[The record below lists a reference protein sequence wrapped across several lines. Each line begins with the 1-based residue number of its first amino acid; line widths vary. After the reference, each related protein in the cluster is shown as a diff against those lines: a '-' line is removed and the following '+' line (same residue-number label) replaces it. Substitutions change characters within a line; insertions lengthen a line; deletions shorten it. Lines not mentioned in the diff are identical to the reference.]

1 MQAPATQR
9 RSPLVLTAIILAV
22 VIGAFLLAAS
32 LWTEK
37 LWFDSIGFTGVF
49 VTQLV
54 AQVVLFVL
62 GTVVVGGLLWGNM
75 ALAFRSRPQHR
86 RTGTSAVLDRY
97 RDLLEQNAVLAMAL
111 PAAMFG
117 FMAGLS
123 TATQTL
129 PVLAWWHRQ
138 TSGVVEPT
146 FGLDTTF
153 FMLEYPVWR
162 LATSLLMSG
171 LVFAFVAAAAVHFA
185 VGNLAP
191 GQADGR
197 RSTRPATVHLS
208 ILGALALVVYGLQN
222 LLDRYAL
229 VLDQGTLYTG
239 LHFTDANARMD
250 AKLVIAVIAFL
261 VAALF
266 IVNIFW
272 RRTIVPGAGVVLML
286 VSSLILS
293 MIYPW
298 IVQTFQVRP
307 NEPDREND
315 YIAAHL
321 TATKDAYGIAGTEIT
336 EYEAVTQVEPGQLK
350 EDAAAL
356 PGIRLMDPQVIGPTF
371 DQLQQ
376 VRGYYAFPEILDI
389 DRYTIDGAETD
400 VVVAAREMNQANIP
414 DPNWNNLHTVY
425 THGHGFVSA
434 YGNRRQGNGEP
445 VWITRDIPPVGAIEE
460 EQSRIYY
467 GEQSTNF
474 AIVGRL
480 EGQQAIEL
488 DSPGG
493 AEGGGEQYNEYD
505 GSGGVPMGD
514 PFGRLLYATRFADI
528 NILLSDRVN
537 ANSKIL
543 YDRTPKQRVEK
554 VAPWLTVDSN
564 TYPAVV
570 EGRLVWI
577 VDAYTTSAT
586 YPNSQRVLLRDAT
599 STTQSSALG
608 AQLDQPIN
616 YMRNSVKA
624 VVDAY
629 DGTVKLYAWDETD
642 PLLRTWQAAF
652 PGSVTPRS
660 EISEDLMDHLR
671 YPEDLF
677 KVQREILSRYHVG
690 NPRVW
695 YNGTDVW
702 QVPIDP
708 VQSNERQ
715 KEPTYYLS
723 IKWPGDEH
731 PVFSQTAVFVPQNR
745 QNLAS
750 YLAVNADAS
759 SEDYGQLRI
768 LRMSDRRQIDGP
780 GQTQN
785 AITQNPEVAERLLPY
800 TQTRGSA
807 SIKYG
812 NLLTLPMGNGLLYVE
827 PIYTERSGNAGAY
840 PALTFVVVRFG
851 EHVGIGST
859 LQEALDRVFVGDAGA
874 ETGEMPVTEQPP
886 TTQPSPEATP
896 APGQATDPGTADPS
910 VQPTGVVDEA
920 AAIAALERADS
931 AWDAAQAALREGD
944 LATYQTRLQEAK
956 TATDEA
962 MRALG
967 R

>member
-1 MQAPATQR
+1 MQAPTSPR
-9 RSPLVLTAIILAV
+9 RSPLVVTAVILAAL
-22 VIGAFLLAAS
+22 IGALMLAAS

-54 AQVVLFVL
+54 VQVVLFVL
-62 GTVVVGGLLWGNM
+62 GTLVVGGLLWGNM
-75 ALAFRSRPQHR
+75 LAAYRTRPEHR
-86 RTGTSAVLDRY
+86 RRGTSAVLDRY
-97 RDLLEQNAVLAMAL
+97 RDLLEQNAAIAMLL
-111 PAAMFG
+111 PAGMFG

-129 PVLAWWHRQ
+129 PVLAWWNRQ

-162 LATSLLMSG
+162 LAMSLLMSG
-171 LVFAFVAAAAVHFA
+171 LVFAFVAASAVHFA

-191 GQADGR
+191 GQGDGR
-197 RSTRPATVHLS
+197 RATRPATVHLS
-208 ILGALALVVYGLQN
+208 TLGAAVLVVYGLQN

-229 VLDQGTLYTG
+229 VLEQGTLFTG
-239 LHFTDANARMD
+239 LHYTDANARMD
-250 AKLVIAVIAFL
+250 AKLVIAVIAFI

-266 IVNIFW
+266 VVNIFW

-298 IVQTFQVRP
+298 IVQTLQVRP

-315 YIAAHL
+315 YIALHL
-321 TATKDAYGIAGTEIT
+321 EATNQAYGIAEREIE
-336 EYEAVTQVEPGQLK
+336 EYEAVTQVSPGQLK

-389 DRYTIDGAETD
+389 DRYTIDDAETD
-400 VVVAAREMNQANIP
+400 VVVAARELNQANIP

-445 VWITRDIPPVGAIEE
+445 VWITRDIPPVGKIEE
-460 EQSRIYY
+460 TQSRIYY
-467 GEQSTNF
+467 GEQSNNF
-474 AIVGRL
+474 AIVGRA
-480 EGQQAIEL
+480 EGQAPIEL

-505 GSGGVPMGD
+505 GSGGVPMGNLL
-514 PFGRLLYATRFADI
+514 GRLLYATRFADI

-537 ANSKIL
+537 ENSKIL

-599 STTQSSALG
+599 STTQSTALG
-608 AQLDQPIN
+608 VQLDQPIN

-629 DGTVKLYAWDETD
+629 DGAVTLYAWDETD
-642 PLLRTWQAAF
+642 PLLRTWEAAF

-660 EISEDLMDHLR
+660 EISDDLMDHLR

-677 KVQREILSRYHVG
+677 KVQREVLGRYHVG

-723 IKWPGDEH
+723 IKWPGDDE
-731 PVFSQTAVFVPQNR
+731 PIFSQTAVFVPQNR

-750 YLAVNADAS
+750 YLAVNADAAS
-759 SEDYGQLRI
+759 PDYGQLRI

-807 SIKYG
+807 SIKFG

-874 ETGEMPVTEQPP
+874 ETGELPVTTPDPAQPTP
-886 TTQPSPEATP
+886 GQTPPQATP
-896 APGQATDPGTADPS
+896 APGQADPGTSTP
-910 VQPTGVVDEA
+910 PTGVVDEA
-920 AAIAALERADS
+920 AAIDALNRADTAFDAADAALKA
-931 AWDAAQAALREGD
+931 GD
-944 LATYQTRLQEAK
+944 LAGYQARLAEAK
-956 TATDEA
+956 AATEEA
-962 MRALG
+962 IRALG

>member
-1 MQAPATQR
+1 MQAPATHR
-9 RSPLVLTAIILAV
+9 RSPLVVTAVILAV
-22 VIGAFLLAAS
+22 AIAVFMLAAS

-49 VTQLV
+49 LTQLLV
-54 AQVVLFVL
+54 RVVLFLV
-62 GTVVVGGLLWGNM
+62 GAIVVGGLLWGSM
-75 ALAFRSRPQHR
+75 ALAFRSRPPHR
-86 RTGTSAVLDRY
+86 RRGASAVLDRY
-97 RDLLEQNAVLAMAL
+97 RDLLEQNALVAML
-111 PAAMFG
+111 VPAAIFG
-117 FMAGLS
+117 IMAGLS
-123 TATQTL
+123 TATQSL
-129 PVLAWWHRQ
+129 PVLAWLNRQ
-138 TSGVVEPT
+138 TSGVIDTT

-162 LATSLLMSG
+162 LAMSLLMSA
-171 LVFAFVAAAAVHFA
+171 LVFAFIAAAAVHFA

-191 GQADGR
+191 GQEDGR
-197 RSTRPATVHLS
+197 RATRPAVVHLS
-208 ILGALALVVYGLQN
+208 ILGAVALVVYGLQN

-229 VLDQGTLYTG
+229 VLEQGTLYTG

-250 AKLVIAVIAFL
+250 AKLVVAVIAFI

-266 IVNIFW
+266 VVNIFW
-272 RRTIVPGAGVVLML
+272 RRSIVPGTGVVLML
-286 VSSLILS
+286 VASLILS

-321 TATKDAYGIAGTEIT
+321 VATKDAYGIAETEIT
-336 EYEAVTQVEPGQLK
+336 EYEAVTQVAPGQLK

-389 DRYTIDGAETD
+389 DRYTLDGQETD
-400 VVVAAREMNQANIP
+400 VVVAAREMNQVNIP
-414 DPNWNNLHTVY
+414 DPNWNNIHTVY

-445 VWITRDIPPVGAIEE
+445 VWITRDIPPVGKIEE
-460 EQSRIYY
+460 TQSRVYY
-467 GEQSTNF
+467 GEQSQDF

-480 EGQQAIEL
+480 EGQAPIEL

-493 AEGGGEQYNEYD
+493 AEGGGEQYNVYD
-505 GSGGVPMGD
+505 GAGGVPMGD
-514 PFGRLLYATRFADI
+514 PIGRLLYAMRFGDI

-543 YDRTPKQRVEK
+543 YDRTPKERVEK

-564 TYPAVV
+564 TYPAIV

-577 VDAYTTSAT
+577 VDGYTTSAT

-629 DGTVKLYAWDETD
+629 DGSVRLYAWDEAD
-642 PLLRTWQAAF
+642 PLLRTWEAAF
-652 PGSVTPRS
+652 PGTVTPRT
-660 EISEDLMDHLR
+660 EIGPELMDHLR

-677 KVQREILSRYHVG
+677 KVQREILGRYHVD

-695 YNGTDVW
+695 YNGTDLW

-731 PVFSQTAVFVPQNR
+731 PIFSQTAVFVPQNR

-759 SEDYGQLRI
+759 SPDYGKLRI

-785 AITQNPEVAERLLPY
+785 AITQNPQVAERLLPY
-800 TQTRGSA
+800 TQSRGSA

-812 NLLTLPMGNGLLYVE
+812 NLLTPPMGNGLLYVE
-827 PIYTERSGNAGAY
+827 PIYTERTGNAGAY

-851 EHVGIGST
+851 EHVGIGNT

-874 ETGEMPVTEQPP
+874 NTGELPVQE
-886 TTQPSPEATP
+886 P
-896 APGQATDPGTADPS
+896 APGQAPAPGQTPAPA
-910 VQPTGVVDEA
+910 QAPTGVVDEA
-920 AAIAALERADS
+920 AAIAALTRADE
-931 AWDAAQAALREGD
+931 AFGAAEEALKAGD
-944 LATYQTRLQEAK
+944 LGTYQSRLDEARA
-956 TATDEA
+956 ATEEA

>member
-1 MQAPATQR
+1 MQAPASPR
-9 RSPLVLTAIILAV
+9 RSPLVVTAVILAAV
-22 VIGAFLLAAS
+22 LGAFLLFS
-32 LWTEK
+32 GIWTEK

-49 VTQLV
+49 WTQLV
-54 AQVVLFVL
+54 TRAVLFLVGAL
-62 GTVVVGGLLWGNM
+62 VVGGLLWVNM

-86 RTGTSAVLDRY
+86 RTGASAVLDRY
-97 RDLLEQNAVLAMAL
+97 RDLLEQNALAALAL
-111 PAAMFG
+111 PAGVFG

-129 PVLAWWHRQ
+129 PVLGWLNRQ
-138 TSGVVEPT
+138 TSGVTDPT

-162 LATSLLMSG
+162 LAASLLMSG
-171 LVFAFVAAAAVHFA
+171 LVFSFVAAAAVHFA
-185 VGNLAP
+185 VGNLGAGREP
-191 GQADGR
+191 GR
-197 RSTRPATVHLS
+197 RATRPALVHLS
-208 ILGALALVVYGLQN
+208 VLGAAVLALYGLQN

-229 VLDQGTLYTG
+229 VLDQGTLFTG
-239 LHFTDANARMD
+239 LHYTDDQARMN
-250 AKLVIAVIAFL
+250 AKLVIAIIAFI
-261 VAALF
+261 VAVLF
-266 IVNIFW
+266 VVNIFW
-272 RRTIVPGAGVVLML
+272 QRTVVPGAGVVLMV

-293 MIYPW
+293 AIYPM
-298 IVQTFQVRP
+298 IVQTLQVRP

-315 YIAAHL
+315 YIAMHL
-321 TATKDAYGIAGTEIT
+321 EATKQAYGIEGTDIT
-336 EYEAVTQVEPGQLK
+336 EYEAVTQVSPGQLA

-389 DRYTIDGAETD
+389 DRYMIDEQMTD
-400 VVVAAREMNQANIP
+400 VVIAARELNQANIP
-414 DPNWNNLHTVY
+414 DPNWNNIHTVY

-445 VWITRDIPPVGAIEE
+445 VWITRDIPPVGKIEE
-460 EQSRIYY
+460 GQSRIYF
-467 GEQSTNF
+467 GEQSDNF
-474 AIVGRL
+474 AIVGRA
-480 EGQQAIEL
+480 EGQQPIEL

-505 GSGGVPMGD
+505 GTGGVPMGD
-514 PFGRLLYATRFADI
+514 LWHRLLYATRFADI
-528 NILLSDRVN
+528 NILLSERVN
-537 ANSKIL
+537 ENSRIL

-554 VAPWLTVDSN
+554 VAPWLTVDN
-564 TYPAVV
+564 NLYPAIVD
-570 EGRLVWI
+570 GRLVWI

-599 STTQSSALG
+599 STTQTTVLG

-629 DGTVKLYAWDETD
+629 DGTVKLYQWDEED
-642 PLLRTWQAAF
+642 PLVRTWAASF
-652 PGSVTPRS
+652 PGTVTPRS
-660 EISEDLMDHLR
+660 EISDDLLAHLR

-677 KVQREILSRYHVG
+677 KVQRELLGRYHVDH
-690 NPRVW
+690 PRVW
-695 YNGTDVW
+695 YGGTDMW
-702 QVPIDP
+702 QVPVDP
-708 VQSNERQ
+708 VQQNERL

-723 IKWPGDEH
+723 IKWPTDDE

-745 QNLAS
+745 ANLAS

-759 SEDYGQLRI
+759 SDKYGELRI
-768 LRMSDRRQIDGP
+768 LRMSDTQQIDGP

-785 AITQNPEVAERLLPY
+785 AITQNPEVAAKLLPY

-807 SIKYG
+807 SIKFG

-827 PIYTERSGNAGAY
+827 PIYTERTGSAGAY

-851 EHVGIGST
+851 EHVGIGNT
-859 LQEALDRVFVGDAGA
+859 LQEALDLVFRGDAGA
-874 ETGEMPVTEQPP
+874 ETGELPVGSGATPPP
-886 TTQPSPEATP
+886 TTGETPAPTETP
-896 APGQATDPGTADPS
+896 APGQA
-910 VQPTGVVDEA
+910 PTGVVDEA
-920 AAIAALERADS
+920 AAVAAMQRAETAFTDAEAALRAGNLAEYQAKTNEAKAALEEAIRA
-931 AWDAAQAALREGD
+931 
-944 LATYQTRLQEAK
+944 
-956 TATDEA
+956 
-962 MRALG
+962 MG